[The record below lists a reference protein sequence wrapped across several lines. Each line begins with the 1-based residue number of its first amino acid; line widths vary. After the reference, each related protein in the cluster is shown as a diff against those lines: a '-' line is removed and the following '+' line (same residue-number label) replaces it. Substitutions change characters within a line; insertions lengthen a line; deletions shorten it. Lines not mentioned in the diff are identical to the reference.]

1 MGWFDGWPFKSGEK
15 MQKEQQEFEKRV
27 FPFGMEQ
34 RDKAQAVLQQL
45 STGKQSIQEMM
56 FAFIHA
62 KDNYTQEEDADKALA
77 RSNAVL
83 DKLRWRKPQDR
94 QLVQALL
101 LLDLSAPSLEEYP
114 TAEQVQAACEIA
126 GSVR

>member
-1 MGWFDGWPFKSGEK
+1 MGWFDGWPFKSKEK
-15 MQKEQQEFEKRV
+15 MEKEQRDFEQRV
-27 FPFGMEQ
+27 FPFGEGQ
-34 RDKAQAVLQQL
+34 RDKAQAVLVQL

-77 RSNAVL
+77 RSNAVM
-83 DKLRWRKPQDR
+83 DKLRWRKIQDR

-114 TAEQVQAACEIA
+114 TAEQVQAACELA
-126 GSVR
+126 NAKR